1 MASRIRRPLL
11 LLLLAHMALT
21 SGQIRLFINQL
32 PEYSALAPCTEVPV
46 STVVRIT
53 SDGCGDGSQTI
64 SYHYF
69 CRTSSSYF
77 SSLIGSRDRTPDVQ
91 RTSAVGL
98 FGTYFDLVTHL
109 PLLCP
114 ILRRTMRQTW
124 AELDHRWN
132 PQKTPRPQKR
142 SIPELSL

>member
-77 SSLIGSRDRTPDVQ
+77 SSLIGSKVDAARATELQ
-91 RTSAVGL
+91 TSRGL
-98 FGTYFDLVTHL
+98 
-109 PLLCP
+109 P
-114 ILRRTMRQTW
+114 
-124 AELDHRWN
+124 RWGCSALIS
-132 PQKTPRPQKR
+132 T
-142 SIPELSL
+142 S